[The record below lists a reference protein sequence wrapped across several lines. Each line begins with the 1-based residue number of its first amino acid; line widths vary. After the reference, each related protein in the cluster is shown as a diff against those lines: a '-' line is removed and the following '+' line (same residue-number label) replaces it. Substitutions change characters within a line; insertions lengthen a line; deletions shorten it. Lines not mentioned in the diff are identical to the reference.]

1 MFSAFHLHFFVPV
14 SGQLTSAVPSA
25 LGGASPEET
34 PLSCSQ
40 SAVKTLLPAAT
51 SFAVAGENQTWL
63 RSCGSP
69 RSPLLEAHVGALL
82 EGQDQTQPRAPGRGI
97 SSLAEKRPV

>member
-14 SGQLTSAVPSA
+14 SGQLTSALPSA

-40 SAVKTLLPAAT
+40 SAVFQLLQSSSSHLICASRRKPNLVKKLREPPQP
-51 SFAVAGENQTWL
+51 VAGGT
-63 RSCGSP
+63 CGCP
-69 RSPLLEAHVGALL
+69 A
-82 EGQDQTQPRAPGRGI
+82 
-97 SSLAEKRPV
+97 